1 MVTKDEIQDGDVLT
15 LETRLNGEVMQHAT
29 TDITSRFTTFLNYV
43 IKRVFKV
50 SYLATSKRREH
61 KKMETTTE
69 KKPYGTVLI
78 RAKDIL
84 DYLEYRVD
92 PVSLQEICTALNTSK
107 STVLKI
113 LNTLCSI
120 DFVKRDEETKKYT
133 LGTAL
138 IRYGETAR
146 KSFNIVNVAEAVLEE
161 LNDTIGETVHLGI
174 YEQDHVVYVKKL
186 NGKGQIILS
195 SQVGHTL
202 PLYCSAMGKA
212 YLAEQSEKDV
222 RDYLSRIT
230 IEKRTENTITDPE
243 KLIQDLQEV
252 KQRGYAID
260 NQENEKD
267 IYCIAV
273 VIKRNGKIEG
283 MMSVSAPRFRITEE
297 KKQKM
302 ITSILEARQKIESKL
317 NG

>member
-1 MVTKDEIQDGDVLT
+1 MTVGT
-15 LETRLNGEVMQHAT
+15 T
-29 TDITSRFTTFLNYV
+29 TD
-43 IKRVFKV
+43 
-50 SYLATSKRREH
+50 
-61 KKMETTTE
+61 

-84 DYLEYRVD
+84 DYLEHRVD
-92 PVSLQEICTALNTSK
+92 PVNLQEICTALNTSK

-146 KSFNIVNVAEAVLEE
+146 KSFNIVNVAEPELVE
-161 LNDTIGETVHLGI
+161 LNEKIGETIHLGV
-174 YEQDHVVYVKKL
+174 YDRDHIVYVKKL

-212 YLAEQSEKDV
+212 YLAEQSEEDI
-222 RDYLSRIT
+222 RGYLART
-230 IEKRTENTITDPE
+230 KLEKRTENTITDPE
-243 KLIQDLQEV
+243 ELLKNLKEI
-252 KQRGYAID
+252 KQLGYAID
-260 NQENEKD
+260 NQENED
-267 IYCIAV
+267 EIFCIST

-283 MMSVSAPRFRITEE
+283 IMSVSSPIFRMSEE
-297 KKQKM
+297 KKNEIIDLVKQ
-302 ITSILEARQKIESKL
+302 ARRKIENKM

>member
-1 MVTKDEIQDGDVLT
+1 MAILQLTKSKLPSFGTFPGVGSLKN
-15 LETRLNGEVMQHAT
+15 LRLGAMTN
-29 TDITSRFTTFLNYV
+29 RFTSFSNYA

-50 SYLATSKRREH
+50 SYLDTSKRREFE
-61 KKMETTTE
+61 KMET

-84 DYLEYRVD
+84 DYLEYRVR

-113 LNTLCSI
+113 LITLCSI

-146 KSFNIVNVAEAVLEE
+146 KSFNIVNVAESVLEE

-174 YEQDHVVYVKKL
+174 YEQEHVVYVKKL

-212 YLAEQSEKDV
+212 YLAEQSEEEI
-222 RDYLSRIT
+222 RQYLART
-230 IEKRTENTITDPE
+230 KIEKRTEHTLTDPE
-243 KLIQDLQEV
+243 ELIQDLREV

-260 NQENEKD
+260 EQENEKD
-267 IYCIAV
+267 IYCVAV

-283 MMSVSAPRFRITEE
+283 LMSVSAPMFRITEK
-297 KKQKM
+297 KKQK
-302 ITSILEARQKIESKL
+302 IISSILEARQKIENQL